1 MIPGGVLPYVG
12 YIGMCSLKGYGLAAL
27 IINRYRILGQVI
39 NRVGK
44 IADFGLK

>member
-27 IINRYRILGQVI
+27 IINRVTNFWSGHKYGRE
-39 NRVGK
+39 NHR
-44 IADFGLK
+44 FWS